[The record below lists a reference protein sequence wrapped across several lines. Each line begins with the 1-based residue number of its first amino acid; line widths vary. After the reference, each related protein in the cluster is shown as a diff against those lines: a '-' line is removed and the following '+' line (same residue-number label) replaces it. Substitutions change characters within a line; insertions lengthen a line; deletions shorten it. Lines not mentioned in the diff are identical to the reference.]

1 MRRKTTVLATAAA
14 LVVSTVLGAP
24 VAHAAPTESPAT
36 LAPSTWLND
45 QWCFVFGKL
54 YKTC

>member
-14 LVVSTVLGAP
+14 LVVSTMLGAP
-24 VAHAAPTESPAT
+24 AAHAAPTESPAT